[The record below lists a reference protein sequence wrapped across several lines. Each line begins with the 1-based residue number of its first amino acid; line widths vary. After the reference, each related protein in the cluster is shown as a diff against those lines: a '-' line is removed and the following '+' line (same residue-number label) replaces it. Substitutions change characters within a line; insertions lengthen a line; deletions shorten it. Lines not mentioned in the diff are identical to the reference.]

1 MSPGEEY
8 EVLQQKPNSS
18 IVINIMMLLYI
29 EKNLLEPVLYQQ
41 PFYQP
46 NHSCFQPVT
55 YSRLQQHNDRFL
67 VTIV

>member
-29 EKNLLEPVLYQQ
+29 EKTYLSLRCINNLFINQI
-41 PFYQP
+41 
-46 NHSCFQPVT
+46 T
-55 YSRLQQHNDRFL
+55 L
-67 VTIV
+67 VSNQ